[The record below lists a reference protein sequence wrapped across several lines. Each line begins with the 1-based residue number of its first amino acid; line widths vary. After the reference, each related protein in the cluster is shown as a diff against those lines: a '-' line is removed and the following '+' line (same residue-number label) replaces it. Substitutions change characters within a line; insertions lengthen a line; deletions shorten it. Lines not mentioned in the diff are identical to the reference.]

1 MTIETPDGESHKGGL
16 MDSAKNLLATLLAM
30 GQTRLEMFST
40 EIEEQREWLTAMLAW
55 TLIALF
61 SAALAV
67 ILTTLL
73 VIVIYWDSHRLLA
86 IGIMIGVFVLATAIS
101 WRIVW
106 NMQHA
111 KPKIFSGS
119 ISELSKDRELL
130 SQSDESTH

>member
-1 MTIETPDGESHKGGL
+1 
-16 MDSAKNLLATLLAM
+16 MDSAKSLLVTLLAM

-86 IGIMIGVFVLATAIS
+86 IGIMIGVFVLATAVS

-106 NMQHA
+106 NMQHE

-130 SQSDESTH
+130 SHEDESTH

>member
-1 MTIETPDGESHKGGL
+1 
-16 MDSAKNLLATLLAM
+16 MDSAKGLLVTLLAM

-40 EIEEQREWLTAMLAW
+40 EIEEQREWLTAMLTW

-73 VIVIYWDSHRLLA
+73 VIVIYWDNHRLLA
-86 IGIMIGVFVLATAIS
+86 IGIMIGVFVLATAVS

-106 NMQHA
+106 NMQHE

-130 SQSDESTH
+130 SRSDESTH